1 MELVGVARDGIK
13 WEEYEKWYPYVLPRR
28 GD

>member
-1 MELVGVARDGIK
+1 MELLGVARDGIK
-13 WEEYEKWYPYVLPRR
+13 WEKYENWYPYVLPRS